1 VGTVEASVWKRKVNF
16 FLLAIPVVLF
26 HDRLGIDQE
35 FALVALAA
43 LALIPLAGFIESAVE
58 ELAELLGPF
67 IGGLLHTTFGNTA
80 ELFIS
85 LSVLLTFPLG
95 QGVDIVLTS
104 IAGVVIRNSLLF
116 LGLATFLGC
125 WRNGRMKFDGE
136 NAGEYSTVFALA
148 VIGLS
153 LPTIASFI
161 AAGGASG
168 GAPEATTQVAGATG
182 GTAAPAELILPGH
195 VELSTAL
202 AVVLLVSYLSY
213 VLFAVFR
220 FRAGKDL
227 SRKGRRGRR
236 GAFDPALALAEQP
249 DTQAL
254 FSEEREQAEG
264 RLEDMDAHLHPKLRQ
279 ARERR
284 ARHKQHGHGA
294 AHAGAHGGHAGG
306 EEQEGVLE
314 RSKGL
319 RGALALL
326 ILAVSITGVVA
337 MSEQFAHAAEGL
349 VGKDGP
355 LNAYEFFFALVI
367 IPVVGGVVELYGT
380 TGSARANRMELVMAT
395 TAGATIQMILLVVP
409 VIVLVGAIYQHPLDL
424 VFKPLEII
432 IFGAATFTFMLLSRD
447 GESSILEGVQLIALW
462 CLLALTALFLPP
474 ATAETAAPGEKP
486 AEGAAI
492 HIVHAGPVVGPVA
505 LAPAARTPVA
515 ARPA

>member
-1 VGTVEASVWKRKVNF
+1 MEASVWKRKVNL
-16 FLLAIPVVLF
+16 FLLAIPVVFF
-26 HDRLGIDQE
+26 HERLGIDQE
-35 FALVALAA
+35 FILVALAA
-43 LALIPLAGFIESAVE
+43 LALIPLAGFVESAVE

-67 IGGLLHTTFGNTA
+67 IGGLLHTTFGNIA

-85 LSVLLTFPLG
+85 VSVLLTFPLE
-95 QGVDIVLTS
+95 QGTDIVLTS
-104 IAGVVIRNSLLF
+104 VAGVIIRNSLLF

-125 WRNGRMKFDGE
+125 WKNGRMKFDGE

-153 LPTIASFI
+153 LPTIAHFI
-161 AAGGASG
+161 AQTRSGAGA
-168 GAPEATTQVAGATG
+168 EATAQAAGVEGQPAAT
-182 GTAAPAELILPGH
+182 ALLLPGH
-195 VELSTAL
+195 IELSTAL
-202 AVVLLVSYLSY
+202 AVVLLVSYLAY

-220 FRAGKDL
+220 FRAGGDL
-227 SRKGRRGRR
+227 SRQRPRGRR
-236 GAFDPALALAEQP
+236 RRRPALDPALALVEQP

-254 FSEEREQAEG
+254 FSEEREQAEA
-264 RLEDMDAHLHPKLRQ
+264 RLAKEDEYLHPKLRQ

-284 ARHKQHGHGA
+284 ARHKQRGHGA
-294 AHAGAHGGHAGG
+294 THAGTHEHSGREAG
-306 EEQEGVLE
+306 EESEGFLG

-326 ILAVSITGVVA
+326 ILGISVAGVVL

-349 VGKDGP
+349 IGTGGP
-355 LNAYEFFFALVI
+355 LHAYEFFFALVI

-409 VIVLVGAIYQHPLDL
+409 VLVLIGALSTPAHPLDL

-447 GESSILEGVQLIALW
+447 GESSILEGVQLVALW
-462 CLLALTALFLPP
+462 SLLAITALFLPP
-474 ATAETAAPGEKP
+474 AAAEAPSHEAKP
-486 AEGAAI
+486 PEGAAI
-492 HIVHAGPVVGPVA
+492 HVAHTGPIVGPLA
-505 LAPAARTPVA
+505 LAPSNP
-515 ARPA
+515 